1 MKKTPI
7 ADERKIRMTRIN
19 SSVVSSLKKG
29 MLTPPSIPSPKVSP
43 KPSPLLSVG
52 NCSKVVTISKLERI

>member
-1 MKKTPI
+1 
-7 ADERKIRMTRIN
+7 MTRIN